1 MVEGVGYRRPRD
13 GRTRET
19 APGVPQL
26 CIAQERLP
34 TRCSAATRWPSLLEM
49 MLDQQFPTQ
58 CLRDNPVWTASRH
71 QVGWR
76 VGLEARSWSRSSCPR
91 LVSRSLR
98 YPDRRG
104 AEVGKR
110 PSGVCTCLC
119 RSLRPAETGGVEQC
133 ERWFGRSP
141 RYCVMSQDIGMARTH
156 DSWVRAIAF
165 LGWVQVA
172 LWWVAPSL
180 RDPAPAAAYTP
191 PAVVRCPI
199 SSQQAFN
206 SVDHQVLMS
215 VQRPVHLHP
224 GGRGRSIGSSFRTRA
239 SAQGGS

>member
-1 MVEGVGYRRPRD
+1 MVEGVSYRRPRD

-26 CIAQERLP
+26 CIAHERLP

-98 YPDRRG
+98 YPD
-104 AEVGKR
+104 
-110 PSGVCTCLC
+110 
-119 RSLRPAETGGVEQC
+119 
-133 ERWFGRSP
+133 
-141 RYCVMSQDIGMARTH
+141 
-156 DSWVRAIAF
+156 
-165 LGWVQVA
+165 
-172 LWWVAPSL
+172 
-180 RDPAPAAAYTP
+180 
-191 PAVVRCPI
+191 
-199 SSQQAFN
+199 
-206 SVDHQVLMS
+206 
-215 VQRPVHLHP
+215 
-224 GGRGRSIGSSFRTRA
+224 
-239 SAQGGS
+239 